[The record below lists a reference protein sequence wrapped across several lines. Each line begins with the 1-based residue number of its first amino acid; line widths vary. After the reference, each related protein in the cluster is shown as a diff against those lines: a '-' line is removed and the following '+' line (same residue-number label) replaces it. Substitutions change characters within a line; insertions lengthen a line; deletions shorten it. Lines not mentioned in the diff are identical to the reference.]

1 MKTKTKTKQKIL
13 KVFAMCILFLGNS
26 QLLLAQ
32 NSNPTQ
38 DVCEGSI
45 AELYFLQGTLA
56 SSNFQWT
63 LLSGGL
69 IQTGQGSASITI
81 DWDLVSAVGAGPH
94 TLSVTETDAVGCIGL
109 AETVEITLISV
120 PTADAGVLTADICE
134 TGDYQLVA
142 TAGTGII
149 SWTHNGDGSFDFPAS
164 ENPIYTPGPNDV
176 LGTNTVVTLTMTVSN
191 GPCTDATDDIILTIY
206 DDPTA
211 NAGADASICEG
222 FNHII
227 SGAAATND
235 VSVLWTTSGTGT
247 FTNGNTLTPEYIPS
261 PADISAGSVT
271 LTLTV
276 TGNAPCTPAVST
288 MILTIDPT
296 PATGPIWHN

>member
-1 MKTKTKTKQKIL
+1 MT
-13 KVFAMCILFLGNS
+13 VSNS
-26 QLLLAQ
+26 PCA
-32 NSNPTQ
+32 
-38 DVCEGSI
+38 D
-45 AELYFLQGTLA
+45 A
-56 SSNFQWT
+56 
-63 LLSGGL
+63 
-69 IQTGQGSASITI
+69 
-81 DWDLVSAVGAGPH
+81 
-94 TLSVTETDAVGCIGL
+94 TDAIDL
-109 AETVEITLISV
+109 TIYDV